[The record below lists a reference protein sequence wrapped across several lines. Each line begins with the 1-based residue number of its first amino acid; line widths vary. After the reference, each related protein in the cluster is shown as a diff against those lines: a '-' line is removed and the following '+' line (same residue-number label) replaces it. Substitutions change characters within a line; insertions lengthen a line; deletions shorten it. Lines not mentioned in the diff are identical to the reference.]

1 MQSEKRPPAK
11 RPVGPKFTYKDF
23 VQRVRRYRTSDV
35 IRALATIPTEHFE
48 PGTPMPKWRTVN
60 PWAAAAIAREA
71 LVCGNENRERHVLS
85 SKELNDL
92 FIAFGASHDETGDAL
107 EDVVLNI
114 MTRHAYEQFS
124 SQESVIE
131 ELSRAVILFQGGI
144 DGDHKIICDEVERVL
159 GFTVG
164 DAISA
169 AVVLFGA
176 TTNPPWLWNADSVRE
191 ENVEDLFDFISKDT
205 IVKFAQMLTLNQADY
220 RGKYITA
227 MPGMSQGDRISTVR
241 WGFNPVPIYPLIRL
255 SDGTVIAV
263 QRWLILRRLSPQY
276 LYYDAIDRGD
286 TVFTNALGN
295 VIEAYVGRQLNNIE
309 GGRVLDKFVYHRK
322 KEELESIDWF
332 LDLPS
337 CMVYVESKSARLTL
351 SARMADKAL
360 VSNLKRDLG
369 KAFRQLNST
378 YEVIH
383 ADLAKYE
390 DRHLGKPIIG
400 LVITPEPIYSGN
412 STELRR
418 HLPGTKM
425 KVLVGS
431 LRDLEMIATLP
442 GQELGDELLQ
452 IVADPEKS
460 TWVLAS
466 ALRSDRE
473 RIPNPIL
480 DEAAKLLPIFKWSPI
495 EEGGSVQG

>member
-1 MQSEKRPPAK
+1 MQSAIRPPAK
-11 RPVGPKFTYKDF
+11 RPVSPKFTYKDF
-23 VQRVRRYRTSDV
+23 VQRVRHYRTSDV

-48 PGTPMPKWRTVN
+48 PGTPFPKWRTVN
-60 PWAAAAIAREA
+60 PWAVAAIAREA
-71 LVCGNENRERHVLS
+71 LVCGNENREPHILS

-92 FIAFGASHDETGDAL
+92 FLAFGASHDKTDDAP

-131 ELSRAVILFQGGI
+131 ELSRAAILFQGGI
-144 DGDHKIICDEVERVL
+144 DGDHKIVCDEVERVL

-176 TTNPPWLWNADSVRE
+176 TTNSPWLWNPDSVRE
-191 ENVEDLFDFISKDT
+191 ENVEDLFDFISKET
-205 IVKFAQMLTLNQADY
+205 IVKFAQILTLNQAEY
-220 RGKYITA
+220 RRKYISA
-227 MPGMSQGDRISTVR
+227 MPSMSEGERISTVR

-255 SDGTVIAV
+255 SDGGVIAV

-276 LYYDAIDRGD
+276 IYYDAIDKGD
-286 TVFTNALGN
+286 MDFTNALGN
-295 VIEAYVGRQLNNIE
+295 VVEAYVGKQLNNIE
-309 GGRVLDKFVYHRK
+309 GARVLDKFVYHKK

-351 SARMADKAL
+351 SARMADMAL
-360 VSNLKRDLG
+360 VNNLKRDLG
-369 KAFRQLNST
+369 KAFKQLNAT
-378 YEVIH
+378 YDVIH
-383 ADLAKYE
+383 ADVEKYKE
-390 DRHLGKPIIG
+390 RHLDKPIIG
-400 LVITPEPIYSGN
+400 LVVTPEPIYSGN
-412 STELRR
+412 SVELRR
-418 HLPGTKM
+418 HLPDTRM
-425 KVLVGS
+425 KVIVGS
-431 LRDLEMIATLP
+431 LRDLEMIATLSA
-442 GQELGDELLQ
+442 QELGDELLQ

-460 TWVLAS
+460 TWVLSS

-473 RIPNPIL
+473 PISNPIL
-480 DEAAKLLPIFKWSPI
+480 EEAANLLPIFRWSPI
-495 EEGGSVQG
+495 EEGDSASG